1 MTLMKN
7 MGGGGVMVN
16 QPSPGSAFH
25 RAAESPNYPL
35 HVQLLTNSPFSIPFV
50 LIFMHRI
57 GGVEVPIHPQR
68 SDARTTILRSIPF
81 PFILFRSH
89 CQKHADCGF
98 TSHRPTPALSGPPVT
113 SHGSPVISLSPGSS
127 LPDRLPVPRT
137 CILRTIGANRS
148 LQQTAY
154 GSPFLLS
161 FAWEGVMGKFSR
173 SWELVKQSF
182 AILRSDKQLMLFP
195 VLSAI
200 ACLLVTAIIAT
211 GGAVLMVPAMTSA
224 AAAGERFNP
233 NQSPV
238 FLLGMFSLYVANY
251 FVIVFFNVA
260 LVGVANSRLMG
271 GTWTFRDGIE
281 LAWAR
286 KGTIFQWALV
296 AATVGVILRTLEERM
311 GLIGR
316 IIMRIIGVA
325 WALACYFVVPVLA
338 FEDLTPIAA
347 VKRSSKL
354 FRDTWG
360 EKVIGGFSF
369 GLVSFVLMLPGFG
382 LWFVAIVLGGIKG
395 LVLGFALL
403 VLYLL
408 MLSVM
413 MSAVQGIF
421 NAALYRYA
429 CFKQVP
435 PAFDAELVTSAWAP
449 KS

>member
-1 MTLMKN
+1 
-7 MGGGGVMVN
+7 
-16 QPSPGSAFH
+16 
-25 RAAESPNYPL
+25 
-35 HVQLLTNSPFSIPFV
+35 
-50 LIFMHRI
+50 
-57 GGVEVPIHPQR
+57 
-68 SDARTTILRSIPF
+68 
-81 PFILFRSH
+81 
-89 CQKHADCGF
+89 
-98 TSHRPTPALSGPPVT
+98 
-113 SHGSPVISLSPGSS
+113 
-127 LPDRLPVPRT
+127 
-137 CILRTIGANRS
+137 
-148 LQQTAY
+148 
-154 GSPFLLS
+154 
-161 FAWEGVMGKFSR
+161 MGKFSR

-200 ACLLVTAIIAT
+200 ACLFVTILIGT
-211 GGAVLMVPAMTSA
+211 GGTLMMMPAMASA
-224 AAAGERFNP
+224 AASGEQFHP

-238 FLLGMFSLYVANY
+238 FLLGIFTLYVANY

-286 KGTIFQWALV
+286 KGTILQWALV
-296 AATVGVILRTLEERM
+296 AATVGMILRTIEERM

-316 IIMRIIGVA
+316 LIMKIIGVA

-338 FEDLTPIAA
+338 FEDLTPVQA

-354 FRDTWG
+354 FKETWG
-360 EKVIGGFSF
+360 EKVVGGFSF
-369 GLVSFVLMLPGFG
+369 SLVSLVLTLPAIGI
-382 LWFVAIVLGGIKG
+382 FVAAIIYGGVKG
-395 LVLGFALL
+395 LVVGFVFL
-403 VLYLL
+403 VLYLM

-435 PAFDAELVTSAWAP
+435 PAFDAALVTSAWTP
-449 KS
+449 KA

>member
-1 MTLMKN
+1 
-7 MGGGGVMVN
+7 
-16 QPSPGSAFH
+16 
-25 RAAESPNYPL
+25 
-35 HVQLLTNSPFSIPFV
+35 
-50 LIFMHRI
+50 
-57 GGVEVPIHPQR
+57 
-68 SDARTTILRSIPF
+68 
-81 PFILFRSH
+81 
-89 CQKHADCGF
+89 
-98 TSHRPTPALSGPPVT
+98 
-113 SHGSPVISLSPGSS
+113 
-127 LPDRLPVPRT
+127 
-137 CILRTIGANRS
+137 
-148 LQQTAY
+148 
-154 GSPFLLS
+154 
-161 FAWEGVMGKFSR
+161 MGKFSR
-173 SWELVKQSF
+173 SWQLVKQSF

-200 ACLLVTAIIAT
+200 SCLIVTAIIAT
-211 GGAVLMVPAMTSA
+211 GGTLVIMPAMASA
-224 AAAGERFNP
+224 AANGEQFHP
-233 NQSPV
+233 NQSPL
-238 FLLGMFSLYVANY
+238 FLVGMFTMYVANY

-286 KGTIFQWALV
+286 KGTILQWALV
-296 AATVGVILRTLEERM
+296 AATVGMILRTIEERM
-311 GLIGR
+311 GVIGR

-354 FRDTWG
+354 FRDTWD

-369 GLVSFVLMLPGFG
+369 SLVSMVLMLPGIG
-382 LWFVAIVLGGIKG
+382 LFVVAIFLGGLKG
-395 LVLGFALL
+395 LVIGFA
-403 VLYLL
+403 VMILYFL

-435 PAFDAELVTSAWAP
+435 PAFDANLVTAAWTP